1 MRIETSGL
9 RSAIPLLTA
18 AVAFVSGSSAAM
30 AGTGMPTPWEMGMQG
45 MVTEVGRDLSNFHTW
60 LVWLIA
66 AICLFVLVL
75 IVVIAVRFNEAKN
88 PVPSKTTHHT
98 WLEVAWTIVPVLI
111 LIAIAIPSFR
121 LLRLQLIIPPA
132 DIVVKVTGYSWYWG
146 YEYAADQGGGFK
158 FDSNMVDVK
167 DLKPDQPRLLTV
179 DNEMVVPVNKTVKVQ
194 VTAGDVLHSF
204 TVPSFGIKVD
214 AVPGRLNE
222 TWFRA
227 EKEGVYYGQCSELCG
242 NGHPY
247 MPITVRVVSEQQY
260 AAWLTEA
267 KQKYASV
274 DGAAPLKLATAQ

>member
-18 AVAFVSGSSAAM
+18 AVAFVSGNSAAM

-158 FDSNMVDVK
+158 FDSNMVDAK

-274 DGAAPLKLATAQ
+274 DGTAPLKLATAQ

>member
-18 AVAFVSGSSAAM
+18 AIACVSGISAAT
-30 AGTGMPTPWEMGMQG
+30 AGTGAPTPWEMGMQG
-45 MVTEVGRDLSNFHTW
+45 MVTEVGRDLTSFHTY

-66 AICLFVLVL
+66 AICVFVLAL
-75 IVVIAVRFNEAKN
+75 IIIIAFRFNEAKN
-88 PVPSKTTHHT
+88 PVPSRTTHHT

-132 DIVVKVTGYSWYWG
+132 DIVVKATGYSWYWG

-158 FDSNMVDVK
+158 FDSNMVDAK

-179 DNEMVVPVNKTVKVQ
+179 DNEMVVPVNKTVSVQ

-204 TVPSFGIKVD
+204 AVPSFGIKVD

-227 EKEGVYYGQCSELCG
+227 EKEGVYHGQCSELCG

-267 KQKYASV
+267 KQKYAAR
-274 DGAAPLKLATAQ
+274 DGLAPLKLATAQ